1 MSCSDHSTLTI
12 KIDSGFIEG
21 YEAEDGTLKFLGI
34 PYAEPPIK
42 NLRWKP
48 PVKKISWQGKLTTTQ
63 PAKACSQPTNDR
75 TGNNA
80 FYKLILK
87 ESGLDLSSLGNIS
100 GFDEVSKSNTSE
112 DCLYLNVIVPKGGA
126 KKKPVMF
133 WIHGGAGRWGSG
145 HEGNYTSSYLPNQG
159 DVIVVTIQYRLGIFG
174 WLAHPELSGESIH
187 GVSGNYGTLDQILA
201 LKWVQNNISSFGGDP
216 NNVTIFGESA
226 GGQAVSSLLMS
237 PLSKGLFHKAISQSG
252 SAIPNISIPLKS
264 SDNQISAENFGVSAV
279 NFFLGKNGSIQ
290 DFRNLPANEIVE
302 IDDPM
307 LDNTI
312 MANISG
318 QIVDGYVFPENSLKS
333 FKTGKNHKVP
343 YLIGFNANEG
353 TSLLPLII
361 NKQMFS
367 FFGDSWPMVIW
378 SFIDPE
384 AALMAFTDP
393 SKLSPP
399 PDQYLNLIDSDADSY
414 ATAID
419 LWGEMFFG
427 APAFYAALNHS
438 NVADTYL
445 YYFDV
450 DLNVPSEYLGATHA
464 LELGY
469 LFNEGGLFGIEET
482 ITDTDRFIAKE
493 MRKDWIEFAKNGRI
507 DTYAP
512 FSASNPSAKI
522 YSTKIRNSRL
532 DNENFYRFM
541 SNYWDSLKH

>member
-1 MSCSDHSTLTI
+1 M
-12 KIDSGFIEG
+12 IEG
-21 YEAEDGTLKFLGI
+21 YESDDGTFKFLGI
-34 PYAEPPIK
+34 PYAEPPIE

-48 PVKKISWQGKLTTTQ
+48 PVKKIPWEGVLKTNA
-63 PAKACSQPTNDR
+63 PVKACSQPTNDR

-80 FYKLILK
+80 FYKLILQ
-87 ESGLDLSSLGNIS
+87 ESGLDLTSLGEVS
-100 GFDEVSKSNTSE
+100 GFDEVSELNTSE

-174 WLAHPELSGESIH
+174 WLAHPELSEESIN

-201 LKWVQNNISSFGGDP
+201 LEWVQNNISNFGGDP

-252 SAIPNISIPLKS
+252 SAIPNISIPMKIS
-264 SDNQISAENFGVSAV
+264 GAGVSAENFGTNAV
-279 NFFLGKNGSIQ
+279 NFFLGDNGSIE
-290 DFRNLPANEIVE
+290 DFRKLPASEIVE
-302 IDDPM
+302 IKDPM
-307 LDNTI
+307 LDNAI

-318 QIVDGYVFPENSLKS
+318 QIVDGYVYPTNSLQS

-361 NKQMFS
+361 DKQMFS
-367 FFGDSWPMVIW
+367 YFGDIWPAVIW

-399 PDQYLNLIDSDADSY
+399 PDQYLKLIDINADPY
-414 ATAID
+414 KTAID

-427 APAFYAALNHS
+427 APAFHAALNHS
-438 NVADTYL
+438 ELANTYL

-450 DLNVPSEYLGATHA
+450 DLNVPSDYLGATHA

-482 ITDTDRFIAKE
+482 ITDTDKMIANE
-493 MRKDWIEFAKNGRI
+493 MRSDWIEFAKNGRI
-507 DTYAP
+507 ESYVP
-512 FSASNPSAKI
+512 FSSEKPSTKI
-522 YSTKIRNSRL
+522 YSTVVKNSRL
-532 DNENFYRFM
+532 WNENFYRFM
-541 SNYWDSLKH
+541 SDYWDSTTK